1 MAGPPWRAAA
11 QSFGPV
17 ETATPSVPGTVG
29 GNDATVE
36 SAGSDTQRGV
46 ELPAAAASQIRR
58 ELEGQP
64 TPDDG
69 TLMDDVRRV
78 IRQRGSVLNRSE
90 MLRSEPEIATP
101 VDAGVGEADHA
112 QRLPGVRFEIAELC
126 LRTARKLDA
135 LKTGSDA
142 DRVLIDRL
150 RNRAATL
157 LEQP

>member
-1 MAGPPWRAAA
+1 
-11 QSFGPV
+11 
-17 ETATPSVPGTVG
+17 
-29 GNDATVE
+29 
-36 SAGSDTQRGV
+36 
-46 ELPAAAASQIRR
+46 
-58 ELEGQP
+58 
-64 TPDDG
+64 
-69 TLMDDVRRV
+69 MDDVRRV

-112 QRLPGVRFEIAELC
+112 QRLPGVRFAIAELC